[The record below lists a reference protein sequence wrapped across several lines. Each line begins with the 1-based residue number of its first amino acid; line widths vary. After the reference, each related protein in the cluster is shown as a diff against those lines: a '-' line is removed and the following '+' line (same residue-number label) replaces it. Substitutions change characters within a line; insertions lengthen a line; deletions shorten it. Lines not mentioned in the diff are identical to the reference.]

1 MNLRALEYF
10 VAVAEGGNV
19 TAAARALHVTQSTLS
34 IQLQK
39 LEAELRTLL
48 FERQHKKLILT
59 HAGHALLPL
68 AQQAVQHARA
78 MKQLAATLHDPL
90 SGRCRFGVFPTL
102 APYLLPH
109 IMPGIH
115 AALPKLHVEL
125 HEEKTADLLH
135 KLDTHALDAA
145 LVALPVEHVGM
156 RAIRLFTEP
165 FYLATPV
172 SLKIRAPMT
181 MESIPNFPLLLLDEG
196 HCLRAQALEVCSR
209 IGRAESGAF
218 RATSLETLR
227 QMVAGGAG
235 MTFIPALAVPAKQ
248 AGGVRYVSF
257 SAHAPMREVGL
268 VYRAS
273 DPRVTLMHAL
283 ADAIREALRYDKR
296 LRLSP
301 SR

>member
-19 TAAARALHVTQSTLS
+19 TRAASTLHVTQSTLS

-39 LEAELRTLL
+39 LESELRTVL

-59 HAGHALLPL
+59 QAGHGLLPL
-68 AQQAVQHARA
+68 ARQAVQHARA

-90 SGRCRFGVFPTL
+90 SGRCRFGAFPTL

-109 IMPGIH
+109 IMPTIH
-115 AALPKLHVEL
+115 DALPKLRVEL

-145 LVALPVEHVGM
+145 LIALPVEQQAM
-156 RAIRLFTEP
+156 RAIVLFAEP
-165 FYLATPV
+165 FYLAVPV
-172 SLKIRAPMT
+172 SLNLRTPLT
-181 MESIPNFPLLLLDEG
+181 MESLPDFPLLLLDEG

-209 IGRAESGAF
+209 IGRSESGAF

-235 MTFIPALAVPAKQ
+235 MTFIPALAVPAMR
-248 AGGVRYVSF
+248 AGGVRYLSLG
-257 SAHAPMREVGL
+257 AEAPMRQVGL

-273 DPRVTLMHAL
+273 DPRTTLMEAL
-283 ADAIREALRYDKR
+283 ADAIRNALRHDKR
-296 LRLSP
+296 LHVSP